1 MANRSMEVI
10 DRDGGLVFLRK
21 LKDDAASESYG
32 LHAARLAGLSA
43 PTLERAMIIMERLQ
57 ADETALRTALRTVLK
72 TRMTGEQNVSAT
84 PPAVSPTAELPATL
98 PQTAARGQDPDAKR
112 QESIVREIAALDIN
126 ALTPLDALNRIHE
139 WKRLLGNGAGKQG
152 PAHSAIR
159 SAERGRKQKQ
169 YADGASLFEFM

>member
-57 ADETALRTALRTVLK
+57 ADETALRTALK

-98 PQTAARGQDPDAKR
+98 PQTAARGQDPDARR
-112 QESIVREIAALDIN
+112 QKAIVREIAALDIN

-139 WKRLLGNGAGKQG
+139 WKRLLDNGAGKQG

-159 SAERGRKQKQ
+159 GAERGRKQKQ